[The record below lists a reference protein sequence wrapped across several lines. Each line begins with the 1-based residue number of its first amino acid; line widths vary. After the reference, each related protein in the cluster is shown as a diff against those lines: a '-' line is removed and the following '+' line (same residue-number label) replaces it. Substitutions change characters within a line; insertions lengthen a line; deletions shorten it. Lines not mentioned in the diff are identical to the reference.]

1 MASKRLEKKAAEL
14 RDFLNYHAYR
24 YYVLDAPEVSDE
36 EYDRKL
42 RELLELERQHPELVT
57 PDSPTQRVG
66 MPPLDEFGT
75 VQHRTRML
83 SLGNA
88 FDEEELREFD
98 QRLKRRL
105 GLEAEEELEYVCELK
120 IDGLAVALT
129 YEDGAFVQGA
139 TRGDGISGEDVT
151 QNLRTVRSIP
161 LRLLG
166 SPPPL
171 VEVRGEVYLGEEEF
185 ARINQERIGN
195 EEAPF
200 ANPRNAAAGSVRQLD
215 PNVTAG
221 RKLDIL
227 LFGIG
232 YAEGL
237 SLQTHTDELE
247 ALAGWGLRVSEHWRR
262 CEGIEQV
269 AEHCQEWQSRHG
281 ELPYETDGVVVK
293 LNRLDLQEAAGAT
306 SHEPRWA
313 VAYKFP
319 AEEQVT
325 QVLEIGINVG
335 RTGALT
341 PVAKLEPVVV
351 GGVSVQ
357 NATLHN
363 EDELRRK
370 DVRVGD
376 WVVVRR
382 AGEVI
387 PEVVS
392 VLADRRTGQEREFR
406 FPRKCPV
413 CGAEAVRPEG
423 ESAWRC
429 TSPSCPAQL
438 KRTIEHFAG
447 RGAMDIDGLGPAVI
461 EQLVDGGLVEDYGDL
476 YGLEHEQL
484 AGLER
489 MADKSAQ
496 NLLEALERSKQVP
509 YERVLYALGI
519 KMVGEHVAQVLAR
532 AFPSMDKLAAASQ
545 EELAQVHEVGPQ
557 IAESVSRFFRQE
569 KSRQVIEKLRA
580 AGLSMER
587 AEPPEAEAESAL
599 AGKTVVFTGA
609 LERLTRAE
617 ARALVQRLG
626 GRVTGSVSKK
636 TDYVVV
642 GADPGSKYDKARELG
657 VEVLTEEEFLGRVG
671 EG

>member
-1 MASKRLEKKAAEL
+1 MASKELAKKAQEL

-24 YYVLDAPEVSDE
+24 YYVLDAPEISDE

-42 RELLELERQHPELVT
+42 RELVALEQAHPELVT

-66 MPPLDEFGT
+66 MPPLEEFGS
-75 VQHRTRML
+75 VQHQTRML

-88 FDEEELREFD
+88 FNLDELREFD

-105 GLEAEEELEYVCELK
+105 GLEAEEDLEYVCELK

-129 YEDGAFVQGA
+129 YENGLLRQGA

-161 LRLLG
+161 LKLLA

-171 VEVRGEVYLGEEEF
+171 VEVRGEVFLTVQEL
-185 ARINQERIGN
+185 ARINEERRKK
-195 EEAPF
+195 EEPLF

-215 PNVTAG
+215 PKVTAS

-232 YAEGL
+232 YAEGVEVA
-237 SLQTHTDELE
+237 THSDELA
-247 ALAGWGLRVSEHWRR
+247 ALQRWGLRVSEQWRK
-262 CEGIEQV
+262 CAGIEEV
-269 AEHCQEWQSRHG
+269 AGYCEEWKERHRD
-281 ELPYETDGVVVK
+281 LPYETDGVVVK

-325 QVLEIGINVG
+325 RVLGIIANVG

-341 PVAKLEPVVV
+341 PVAIMEPVLV
-351 GGVSVQ
+351 GGVTVQ

-370 DVRVGD
+370 DVRIGD

-392 VLADRRTGQEREFR
+392 VLTERRTGSERKFR
-406 FPRKCPV
+406 FPRKCPA
-413 CGAEAVRPEG
+413 CRADAIRPEG
-423 ESAWRC
+423 EVAWRC
-429 TSPSCPAQL
+429 TNPSCPAQL
-438 KRTIEHFAG
+438 KRTIEHFAS
-447 RGAMDIDGLGPAVI
+447 RGAMDIEGLGPAVI
-461 EQLVDGGLVEDYGDL
+461 EQLVDKGLVEDYGDL
-476 YGLEHEQL
+476 YSLEHAQL
-484 AGLER
+484 ANLER

-496 NLLEALERSKQVP
+496 NLLDALEKSKQVP

-519 KMVGEHVAQVLAR
+519 RMVGQHVARVLAR
-532 AFPSMDKLAAASQ
+532 AFPSMAKLAAAEE
-545 EELAQVHEVGPQ
+545 EELSQVREVGPQ
-557 IAESVSRFFRQE
+557 IAQSVRVFFEQE
-569 KSRQVIEKLRA
+569 KTKQVMEKLRQ
-580 AGLSMER
+580 AGLNLK
-587 AEPPEAEAESAL
+587 AEEAEEPGEAQVL
-599 AGKTVVFTGA
+599 VGKTIVFTGA
-609 LERLTRAE
+609 LAKLTRSDAE
-617 ARALVQRLG
+617 ALVERLG
-626 GRVTGSVSKK
+626 GRAASSLSKK
-636 TDYVVV
+636 TDYLVA

-657 VEVLTEEEFLGRVG
+657 VKVLSEEEFLGMVGRV
-671 EG
+671 